1 MATTGAQ
8 ARPHGKY
15 FEELPLGEE
24 WVSPGRT
31 ITEADLVA
39 FAGFS
44 GDYHPLHTDEE
55 FAKRTQFGR
64 RILHGA
70 AVFGIATGLES
81 RIGLKE
87 GTALAFLGMTWDMKA
102 PVFIGDTIYVRER
115 VAEKRESRSK
125 PDRGFVAFDVEVVNQ
140 RGEVVQA
147 GQWKVLMLRQPAAS

>member
-1 MATTGAQ
+1 MVAVGGNT
-8 ARPHGKY
+8 RPKGKY

-31 ITEADLVA
+31 IAEADLVT

-55 FAKRTQFGR
+55 FAKQTQFGR

-81 RIGLKE
+81 RVGLKE

-102 PVFIGDTIYVRER
+102 PVFTGDTIHVRER
-115 VAEKRESRSK
+115 VAEKRASRSK

-140 RGEVVQA
+140 HGEVVQS
-147 GQWKVLMLRQPAAS
+147 GQWKLLVLRKPPEA